1 MNGGIEMSEKGFE
14 KWLRNAVDNINEAYN
29 AFGIDDDLFDLYEPR
44 LERYAK
50 LLNVDE
56 NWLEDVATEVRL
68 FGWERCE

>member
-1 MNGGIEMSEKGFE
+1 MSEKGFE